1 MKWKVFFTTLGFL
14 NFPLSF
20 SYIQAASQTVS
31 SVPRATNDSGIVG
44 VIQKPIVNKHKI
56 MSNLIGINADGEVVN
71 ATGYHIGGNA
81 IAGVVCDNGCV
92 VNLKDSTVNVQGMR
106 SYGVLFKNSKLIEW
120 KNSNSNGQNN
130 SLPNVTNINQVR
142 ISNTKFLSPD
152 IGVSSNG
159 PGIVTFYNSEVR
171 SDILLDDRYGME
183 VSYKSLPVVL
193 LANHSVLEGKVNVTG
208 TISTFLGLENSKWI
222 IPANLIYGQGRQE
235 SIVNVLKL
243 INSSIIF
250 DKKVDSDYQT
260 LYVKPPEPE
269 NNPPAVRP
277 SRYTA
282 VGDARV
288 YLNVGSVDS
297 DKLIIKTEVVGVTK
311 VYINHVKDRIQATRA
326 HNVLVSAPQEGITLI
341 EAPGYVNKNAFKLPH
356 GYITMDGLPYRHILK
371 AIRTPA
377 VSDNSTSLSNWH
389 FKLQDG
395 YIDSQSRVKA
405 LVPQMASYLVMPNAL
420 FSSGISDIS
429 NQNKVLADIRETL
442 NIESKKK
449 GSFFLSS
456 YGNTASLSSIRN
468 PIQYGYGA
476 DIGYAALQTG
486 VVLGSFENENTIT
499 RVGLLGTYGKVS
511 FTPKDMEDSA
521 KSALDKWSISAFG
534 SVQHDNNLYM
544 NALLSYGIVKGHIKT
559 AVINNVAELDDT
571 KMFSVSTTVGQK
583 LATGAKGV
591 SFEPQAQLVYQS
603 VMFNTILDSDNLQVN
618 MKDPNQWLVRVG
630 GRLTKTV
637 PVVEKDSFIS
647 FYGKVNVMK
656 TLSASDTIEVSDT
669 FYLDSMGSAIEGGLG
684 INVQVTKNIL
694 FHGDASYQQRLS
706 KAGISGAS
714 FAGRLLY
721 RF

>member
-1 MKWKVFFTTLGFL
+1 MKKAFGIKLSLQNIFLLFSTTFIHSAELIADNGRVTSISEDISIESIINSSIINGGKFESKYIGVLANKIGKIDFTGVDITTGLLGVV
-14 NFPLSF
+14 P
-20 SYIQAASQTVS
+20 YAASRVYLKNSTIRVTNPFGYGIYFRHKETPDDLDPPSQVHLTNTTILSPHIGIS
-31 SVPRATNDSGIVG
+31 SKGSGIV
-44 VIQKPIVNKHKI
+44 I
-56 MSNLIGINADGEVVN
+56 L
-71 ATGYHIGGNA
+71 
-81 IAGVVCDNGCV
+81 
-92 VNLKDSTVNVQGMR
+92 
-106 SYGVLFKNSKLIEW
+106 KNSEIH
-120 KNSNSNGQNN
+120 SN
-130 SLPNVTNINQVR
+130 
-142 ISNTKFLSPD
+142 
-152 IGVSSNG
+152 
-159 PGIVTFYNSEVR
+159 
-171 SDILLDDRYGME
+171 ILLTSQPTENTAYQKYNYAEMLRIDAD
-183 VSYKSLPVVL
+183 
-193 LANHSVLEGKVNVTG
+193 HSVLEGQSKVDGSQYV
-208 TISTFLGLENSKWI
+208 FLTLKNDSKWI
-222 IPANLIYGQGRQE
+222 IPTNSNSEKTRQE
-235 SIVNVLKL
+235 STLHML
-243 INSSIIF
+243 HLYNSSIVF
-250 DKKVDSDYQT
+250 DKKFNGGYQT
-260 LYVKPPEPE
+260 LHIKTPQEDFISQYF
-269 NNPPAVRP
+269 A
-277 SRYTA
+277 A
-282 VGDARV
+282 GDAKIYFNLGRR
-288 YLNVGSVDS
+288 DS
-297 DKLIIKTEVVGVTK
+297 DKLIIRTNVQGITK
-311 VYINHVKDRIQATRA
+311 VHINHIKDSRETTSAERIDYRD
-326 HNVLVSAPQEGITLI
+326 SAISLLQEGITLI
-341 EAPGYVNKNAFKLPH
+341 EVYGHANENSFKLPH